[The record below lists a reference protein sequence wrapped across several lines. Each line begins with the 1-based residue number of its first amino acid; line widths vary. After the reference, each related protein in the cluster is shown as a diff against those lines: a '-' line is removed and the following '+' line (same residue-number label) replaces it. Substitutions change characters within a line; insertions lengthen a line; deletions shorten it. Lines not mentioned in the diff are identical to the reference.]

1 MLKVLASPCEARHA
15 FGGRGISLP
24 AGGETHMIKGTTRLV
39 AIIGSPVVQV
49 KSPENFNIAFQQTG
63 SDVAMMA
70 MDVPS
75 AGVDAF
81 LAFARN
87 WQNLD
92 GFVVTIPHKQAIASG
107 IDSVTSRAAL
117 LGAVN
122 VVRRDADGRLTGD
135 MVDGLGFVRAA
146 QSHGFEPQDQQAL
159 VIGCGGAGSAIAH
172 ALCEAG
178 VSFLAISDSDAPRV
192 ERLAAALTT
201 EFPRISIATEIGD
214 PSRYDLVANATPLG
228 MKAGDPLPLTADAI
242 TLLKSTAHVADV
254 VTSPEVTP
262 FLEAVRARGLSTHTG
277 PEMAKAQL
285 GLLGAFMGVLGADD

>member
-1 MLKVLASPCEARHA
+1 
-15 FGGRGISLP
+15 
-24 AGGETHMIKGTTRLV
+24 MIKGSTRLV

-49 KSPENFNIAFQQTG
+49 KSPENFNIAFQKGG
-63 SDVAMMA
+63 SDVAMIA
-70 MDVPS
+70 MDIPT

-81 LAFARN
+81 LECARN

-122 VVRRDADGRLTGD
+122 VVRRGADGQLTGD

-146 QSHGFEPQDQQAL
+146 ESHGFEPKGKQAL

-178 VSFLAISDSDAPRV
+178 VSVLAISDSDAERV
-192 ERLAAALTT
+192 TRLAVALSA
-201 EFPRISIATEIGD
+201 EFPQISLATEIGD

-228 MKAGDPLPLTADAI
+228 MKDGDPFPLNDDAI
-242 TLLKSTAHVADV
+242 ALLKSTAHVADV

-262 FLEAVRARGLSTHTG
+262 FLVAARARGLSTHTG